1 MEQSDPHWNR
11 QRDLT
16 RKTGQGETHPMEG
29 RRAELW
35 PKVASLVLTYPG
47 FWNPHL
53 WLNCLTPGELFN
65 IHRIQVQAQ
74 AENTHKVN

>member
-1 MEQSDPHWNR
+1 
-11 QRDLT
+11 
-16 RKTGQGETHPMEG
+16 MEG

-74 AENTHKVN
+74 AENTLKVN